1 MSVQSFAIN
10 TLHGVHVGFV
20 AMSSDDNLHGQM
32 MIKAQT
38 TDAAHQNLPE
48 FMALQDLSDST
59 LSWQVKGEKID
70 IFNDKCHAKLH
81 NGYLTYKNFSY
92 ILNDLTGA
100 L

>member
-1 MSVQSFAIN
+1 NSNNNYILMNSIFELISERLKEKKCVFKIN
-10 TLHGVHVGFV
+10 SPFSKNNYAL
-20 AMSSDDNLHGQM
+20 
-32 MIKAQT
+32 
-38 TDAAHQNLPE
+38 TDII
-48 FMALQDLSDST
+48 SI
-59 LSWQVKGEKID
+59 EKID